1 MRQRKVLYLAPS
13 EDKFKAVLDYLEASS
28 EKIRILKVLKY
39 YSVEKRYKLVDET
52 LGRNRKKVV
61 TTVATCDFASG
72 KGYEP

>member
-39 YSVEKRYKLVDET
+39 YSVEKRYKLVDES
-52 LGRNRKKVV
+52 L
-61 TTVATCDFASG
+61 
-72 KGYEP
+72 